1 MDGRTKEWLIYISS
15 KLVALMLNKKLKHLF
30 CFRFGYGCGMDNV
43 VGDGNSGGG
52 GYGGMPHASVP
63 TTGHPSVRPVC

>member
-1 MDGRTKEWLIYISS
+1 
-15 KLVALMLNKKLKHLF
+15 
-30 CFRFGYGCGMDNV
+30 MDNV

>member
-1 MDGRTKEWLIYISS
+1 
-15 KLVALMLNKKLKHLF
+15 
-30 CFRFGYGCGMDNV
+30 MDNV
-43 VGDGNSGGG
+43 VGDGNSGG

>member
-1 MDGRTKEWLIYISS
+1 
-15 KLVALMLNKKLKHLF
+15 
-30 CFRFGYGCGMDNV
+30 MDNV

-63 TTGHPSVRPVC
+63 TTGHPSVRPVNVIQVYDLQPE

>member
-1 MDGRTKEWLIYISS
+1 
-15 KLVALMLNKKLKHLF
+15 
-30 CFRFGYGCGMDNV
+30 MDNV
-43 VGDGNSGGG
+43 VGDGNSGGGG